1 VSDTDFTLAT
11 VARHMRRRMDSDGG
25 VADKESQEDNKAN
38 VADGRFHAR
47 FDYLAVLSSVLG

>member
-1 VSDTDFTLAT
+1 
-11 VARHMRRRMDSDGG
+11 MRRRMDSDGG